1 MASIIVSRAFRTSP
15 TRLKC
20 FDFARPTIPKTLST
34 RSYANSSPANSSD
47 SSSKPPRPIEDST
60 SALDYKYSHRRAR
73 PPPLPKS
80 DHPRLRSAEEAVTN
94 ILYNTPPPSTEPFK
108 KHILNCLVQNEPG
121 VLSRV
126 SGILA
131 ARGFNIDSLVV
142 CKTEISDLSR
152 MCIVL
157 SGQEGVVEQARRQ
170 LEDLVPVWAVLDY
183 TETRTI
189 DRELLLVKVSIL
201 GPEYLEDQLAGGPSH
216 DPRTQAAEY
225 PPESAIW
232 EGASEA
238 PFEPHQH
245 TSKMEREISLATSF
259 EQSGRS
265 THHPTP
271 PAPLPPQA
279 AQQQPAAPPA
289 LTPHQLLTLKS
300 TNLQAL
306 STLSSHFGARIVDIA
321 ENSVI
326 IELSAKSSR
335 VDAFLNLVQ
344 GWGVLESARTGV
356 MVMPRTPMANLEGE
370 DGDAAT
376 ASGPVD
382 ASLLPPG

>member
-1 MASIIVSRAFRTSP
+1 MLYDFESCKLVGQLVKTASVDRRLDVCLGLQVCASKSQTASI
-15 TRLKC
+15 TRL
-20 FDFARPTIPKTLST
+20 
-34 RSYANSSPANSSD
+34 RS
-47 SSSKPPRPIEDST
+47 
-60 SALDYKYSHRRAR
+60 
-73 PPPLPKS
+73 
-80 DHPRLRSAEEAVTN
+80 RSAEEAVTN

-142 CKTEISDLSR
+142 CRTEIQDLSR

-157 SGQEGVVEQARRQ
+157 SGQDGVVEQARRQ

-183 TETRTI
+183 TDTRTI
-189 DRELLLVKVSIL
+189 NRELLLVKVSIL

-216 DPRTQAAEY
+216 DPRSHAVVE

-232 EGASEA
+232 EGGEGQGQK
-238 PFEPHQH
+238 PYHQH
-245 TSKMEREISLATSF
+245 SSKMEREISLATSF
-259 EQSGRS
+259 EQSGKS
-265 THHPTP
+265 THYPSTNDS
-271 PAPLPPQA
+271 PPQGSDA
-279 AQQQPAAPPA
+279 NANVTP

-306 STLSSHFGARIVDIA
+306 STLSSHFGAKIVDIS
-321 ENSVI
+321 ENSAI
-326 IELSAKSSR
+326 IELSAKSER
-335 VDAFLNLVQ
+335 VDAFLGLVKS
-344 GWGVLESARTGV
+344 WGVLEAARTGL
-356 MVMPRTPMANLEGE
+356 MVMPRTPIANMEGE
-370 DGDAAT
+370 DGAEG
-376 ASGPVD
+376 ASDEGGPVD